1 MIVGFMGSSCWFWSG
16 ELTAVAKWW
25 QQGLQQRG
33 EPRSVGHALMRQDGI
48 HWMMLRELQS
58 CCWEVQAIRR
68 SFWWVGKGKCCC
80 CWRKARRSI
89 QRITNH
95 WSHLSV
101 PGKVMEKIFLE
112 AISTHTREKR
122 VIWNREHLFTK
133 SRSCRR
139 SCLTH
144 LVFLYDE
151 MIDSTDKGTAPD
163 TGFRK
168 TFYTVPLQPNWLGID
183 CRSRE

>member
-1 MIVGFMGSSCWFWSG
+1 M
-16 ELTAVAKWW
+16 K
-25 QQGLQQRG
+25 
-33 EPRSVGHALMRQDGI
+33 
-48 HWMMLRELQS
+48 
-58 CCWEVQAIRR
+58 
-68 SFWWVGKGKCCC
+68 
-80 CWRKARRSI
+80 
-89 QRITNH
+89 
-95 WSHLSV
+95 
-101 PGKVMEKIFLE
+101 KILLE
-112 AISTHTREKR
+112 AISTHTGEKR

-168 TFYTVPLQPNWLGID
+168 TFYTVPLQPN
-183 CRSRE
+183 